1 MIREKTF
8 IAYLTAGDG
17 GIDYS
22 VECLLALV
30 KGGVDLLEIGIPFSD
45 PVADGPV
52 IQQAMQRALKEKIT
66 PSDVLTIVRKVR
78 KETNVPI
85 ILFSYY
91 NPVLQGG
98 HPFLEE
104 AKKAGADGFLII
116 DLPFEESGDFRCR
129 CKTLGLAFIPL
140 AAPSTPLERVKMLTK
155 ESSGFLYYVMRKG
168 TTGMKNALPQDFQ
181 EKIQTLKQASS
192 LPVACGFG
200 VSNREMAQGVLTS
213 SDAFVVGSF
222 FVQKVAE
229 KITPDALCTLA
240 QNLDPRRDQCFS
252 Y

>member
-1 MIREKTF
+1 MFQGKKTF

-22 VECLLALV
+22 VESFLALIR
-30 KGGVDLLEIGIPFSD
+30 GGVDLLEIGIPFSD

-66 PSDVLTIVRKVR
+66 PSDVLTIVKKIRQKSS
-78 KETNVPI
+78 VPI
-85 ILFSYY
+85 VLFSYY

-98 HPFLEE
+98 RAFLEE
-104 AKKAGADGFLII
+104 AKKAGVDGFLIV
-116 DLPFEESGDFRCR
+116 DLPFEESGDFRR
-129 CKTLGLAFIPL
+129 TCKTLDLALIPL
-140 AAPSTPLERVKMLTK
+140 AAPSTPLERVKMLTQ

-168 TTGMKNALPQDFQ
+168 TTGMRNALPSDFQ
-181 EKIQTLKQASS
+181 EKIQGLKQVSS

-200 VSNREMAQGVLTS
+200 VSTREMARDVLAA

-222 FVQKVAE
+222 FVQAVE
-229 KITPDALCTLA
+229 KRIAPDALCELA
-240 QNLDPRRDQCFS
+240 KNLDPRRDL
-252 Y
+252 